1 MRGTLL
7 IAGDKQGG
15 TKNLLRSDRL
25 ATLATQS
32 LIAEAELTPKPGLV
46 DRRGSGAHN
55 DLSLDLMRLS
65 ATVLKPF
72 FAAMSSNS
80 ADKEVD
86 AGLREQLAEIGRG
99 AERAMFKATYGANT
113 HKGAIWTL
121 GLLVGAAARRVG
133 QSAQEIATVA
143 GAIARL
149 PDRAQPQLVTHGEL
163 MRDRYG
169 VAGARGEASNGFPH
183 VIQFGLPTLCRQR
196 AEKSPEEICRLDA
209 LLGLMSEVDDTCVLY
224 RGGSEALS
232 FVKSGAQ
239 TVLVAGGYGTFRGRE
254 LVREL
259 DRALIARGI
268 SPGGSADLLAATIFL
283 DAVEHPQSEIGNG
296 GSK

>member
-65 ATVLKPF
+65 ATVLEPF

-86 AGLREQLAEIGRG
+86 TGLREQLGEIGRG
-99 AERAMFKATYGANT
+99 GGRGMFKAHYG
-113 HKGAIWTL
+113 G
-121 GLLVGAAARRVG
+121 
-133 QSAQEIATVA
+133 
-143 GAIARL
+143 
-149 PDRAQPQLVTHGEL
+149 
-163 MRDRYG
+163 
-169 VAGARGEASNGFPH
+169 
-183 VIQFGLPTLCRQR
+183 
-196 AEKSPEEICRLDA
+196 
-209 LLGLMSEVDDTCVLY
+209 
-224 RGGSEALS
+224 
-232 FVKSGAQ
+232 
-239 TVLVAGGYGTFRGRE
+239 
-254 LVREL
+254 
-259 DRALIARGI
+259 
-268 SPGGSADLLAATIFL
+268 
-283 DAVEHPQSEIGNG
+283 
-296 GSK
+296 